1 MRGFSS
7 MFLAEEAAKSTA
19 TFSYFDIFMI
29 VFTLLIAWGLF
40 RLVKAKDRNKFAL
53 GFTTVCLLVF
63 LAADFLMVLS
73 WMGELRNF
81 QDMIFGS

>member
-1 MRGFSS
+1 
-7 MFLAEEAAKSTA
+7 MFLAEEAATQSA
-19 TFSYFDIFMI
+19 GTFSGFDMFMI
-29 VFTLLIAWGLF
+29 AFTVIIAWGLF
-40 RLVKAKDRNKFAL
+40 RLVKSKERNLFAL

-63 LAADFLMVLS
+63 LVADFLMVLS